1 MDAVNAA
8 ARGLFDL
15 VWRPFQGLPAW
26 IGLFVLGVLFGVVAL
41 VAMKYT
47 TNPKRVTAFK
57 DRYQGHILAI
67 KLFRDSF
74 TVVMS
79 SLAKTL
85 FWVGGYLAEQF
96 KPMAVMIV
104 PFVLLF
110 AQMQMRLG
118 FRPLDLG
125 KEVLVTVELD
135 PARYSGLPDV
145 ALELPDGVAAAR
157 PAVREP
163 SMHRVVFA
171 LIPKAAGLHDLRF
184 RFGSEVEVK
193 SFAAGSLAGTPM
205 VSPVRSADFWDR
217 LLYPAEPG
225 FSPTSAF
232 TRISLAYP
240 VRPLPFL
247 GLDLS
252 FKSDIGMMIV
262 FVLLTIVAAFG
273 LKDLFG
279 VTI

>member
-8 ARGLFDL
+8 MRRVFDL
-15 VWRPFQGLPAW
+15 VWFPFQGLPAW
-26 IGLFVLGVLFGVVAL
+26 IGLFVFGVLFGVVAL
-41 VAMKYT
+41 IAMKYT
-47 TNPKRVTAFK
+47 TNPTRVTAFK

-96 KPMAVMIV
+96 KPMIVMIV

-135 PARYSGLPDV
+135 PTRVPGLPDV
-145 ALELPDGVAAAR
+145 ALELPDGVVEVR
-157 PAVREP
+157 PPVREP
-163 SMHRVVFA
+163 SLHREVFA
-171 LIPKAAGLHDLRF
+171 LKAVTAGEHLLRF
-184 RFGSEVEVK
+184 RQGSEVELK
-193 SFAAGSLAGTPM
+193 SFAAGPLAGMPM
-205 VSPVRSADFWDR
+205 VSPTRSADFWDQV
-217 LLYPAEPG
+217 LYPAESG
-225 FSPTSAF
+225 FAPASAF
-232 TRISLAYP
+232 TRIALAYP

-252 FKSDIGMMIV
+252 FHSDVGMMAV
-262 FVLLTIVAAFG
+262 FVLLTIVAAFA

>member
-8 ARGLFDL
+8 ARGFFDL
-15 VWRPFQGLPAW
+15 AWRPFEGLPAW
-26 IGLFVLGVLFGVVAL
+26 IGLFVLGILFGVVAL
-41 VAMKYT
+41 IAMKYT
-47 TNPKRVTAFK
+47 TNPRRVTALK

-74 TVVMS
+74 TVVIG
-79 SLAKTL
+79 SLVKTL

-96 KPMAVMIV
+96 KPMALLIV
-104 PFVLLF
+104 PFVLIF

-118 FRPLDLG
+118 FRPLDLE

-135 PARYSGLPDV
+135 ATRVSGLPDV
-145 ALELPDGVAAAR
+145 ALDLPEGVVAAR
-157 PAVREP
+157 PPVREP
-163 SMHRVVFA
+163 SLHREVFA
-171 LIPKAAGLHDLRF
+171 LIPKTAGLHELRF
-184 RFGSEVEVK
+184 RLGSEVEVK
-193 SFAAGSLAGTPM
+193 SLAAGPLEGTPM

-217 LLYPAEPG
+217 LLYPAEAG

-252 FKSDIGMMIV
+252 FKSDVGMMFV
-262 FVLLTIVAAFG
+262 FVLLTIVAAFA